1 MFKKIL
7 IADDIDSINLG
18 IKSLLEKGVSVEID
32 HVRYCDDA
40 ILKIKKALKDG
51 VPYELLI
58 SDLSFK
64 QDHREVKLAGG
75 EELIA
80 AARKEQPE
88 IKVIAYSVD
97 ERNFRIKSL
106 FDTLDVDAFVSKG
119 REGSVQLANAITTI
133 YNSDKRYISPHLSH
147 LLTDSS
153 ALEIEESDVEVL
165 QYLSK
170 GLSQE
175 EIAKTLQELRKS
187 SASLSSVEKR
197 INKLKIVFKAK
208 NLAHLVSITKDMG
221 LI

>member
-18 IKSLLEKGVSVEID
+18 ILSQLKKNDVSID

-40 ILKIKKALKDG
+40 ILKIKSAIRVDKA
-51 VPYELLI
+51 PYDLLI

-64 QDHREVKLAGG
+64 PDHRIANLKSG
-75 EELIA
+75 EELISE
-80 AARKEQPE
+80 ARKEQPE

-97 ERNFRIKSL
+97 ERKFRIKAL
-106 FDTLDVDAFVSKG
+106 FDALEINAFVSKG
-119 REGSVQLANAITTI
+119 REGSVDLSNAIKSI
-133 YNSDKRYISPHLSH
+133 YNSDEKYISPHLKH
-147 LLTDSS
+147 LLNDASV
-153 ALEIEESDVEVL
+153 LEIDENDIEIL

-170 GLSQE
+170 GFSQE
-175 EIAKTLQELRKS
+175 ETAKTLQELGKS
-187 SASLSSVEKR
+187 SSSLSSIEKR
-197 INKLKIVFKAK
+197 VNKLKITFKAK

>member
-7 IADDIDSINLG
+7 IADDIDSVNLG
-18 IKSLLEKGVSVEID
+18 VKSLLEKETSVEID

-40 ILKIKKALKDG
+40 ILKIKKAVRDG
-51 VPYELLI
+51 FPYELLI

-64 QDHREVKLAGG
+64 QDHREVRLAGG

-106 FDTLDVDAFVSKG
+106 FDTFEVDAFVSKG
-119 REGSVQLANAITTI
+119 RDGSAQLSNAIKTI
-133 YNSDKRYISPHLSH
+133 YDSDRRYISPHLNH
-147 LLTDSS
+147 LLADSS
-153 ALEIEESDVEVL
+153 ALEIDENDVEVL
-165 QYLSK
+165 HYLSK
-170 GLSQE
+170 GMSQE
-175 EIAKTLQELRKS
+175 EIAKTLQQLKRTS
-187 SASLSSVEKR
+187 SSLSSMEKR
-197 INKLKIVFKAK
+197 INKLKIVFKAR
-208 NLAHLVSITKDMG
+208 NLAHLVSIAKDMG